1 MAQVK
6 FDTTSLLKSMAPGL
20 PAFVVDHFKD
30 HIEAEMNKAITEA
43 HKKALE
49 TLPKHVE
56 TALMNIMDPSWGT
69 DKVQVMIDLRDSRK
83 EQFTHAK

>member
-1 MAQVK
+1 MAVAK
-6 FDTTSLLKSMAPGL
+6 FDTASLLKSMAPGL

-30 HIEAEMNKAITEA
+30 HIEAEMNKAIAEA

-56 TALMNIMDPSWGT
+56 TTLMNMMDPIWGQ
-69 DKVQVMIDLRDSRK
+69 DRIQVVVDLRDSRK
-83 EQFTHAK
+83 EQFTYAK

>member
-6 FDTTSLLKSMAPGL
+6 FDTASLMKAMTPGL

-30 HIEAEMNKAITEA
+30 HIEAEMNGVIERA

-56 TALMNIMDPSWGT
+56 TTIYNMFDPTWAQDKIQVVVDLRT
-69 DKVQVMIDLRDSRK
+69 DKNA
-83 EQFTHAK
+83 H

>member
-1 MAQVK
+1 MAIAK
-6 FDTTSLLKSMAPGL
+6 FDTASLLKSMAPGL

-30 HIEAEMNKAITEA
+30 HIEAEVNKAIEEA

-56 TALMNIMDPSWGT
+56 TTIMNMMDPLWGQ
-69 DKVQVMIDLRDSRK
+69 DKIQVIVDLRENRK
-83 EQFTHAK
+83 EHFTHAK